1 MEPEVRRVA
10 DSVLAESDALK
21 KAIQAVRNAEAAISD
36 LSKRELSHEAAWLV
50 SVSVSKQVWLGI
62 TYDTYIL

>member
-1 MEPEVRRVA
+1 
-10 DSVLAESDALK
+10 LK